1 MCDSWSACALD
12 QLDWLHVKHAH
23 QLISHILEMNQ
34 AFQFLPRRWY
44 MGLFLSLVTQAC
56 QSLAENHPLY
66 RVSITMGWFWVAE
79 ESVGVVW
86 ILIWDSIKVR

>member
-1 MCDSWSACALD
+1 
-12 QLDWLHVKHAH
+12 
-23 QLISHILEMNQ
+23 
-34 AFQFLPRRWY
+34 

-56 QSLAENHPLY
+56 QNLAENHPLY

>member
-1 MCDSWSACALD
+1 
-12 QLDWLHVKHAH
+12 
-23 QLISHILEMNQ
+23 
-34 AFQFLPRRWY
+34 

-86 ILIWDSIKVR
+86 ILIWDSIKVRQITSESHQMLFSCKAAELTGLPARVGNC